1 MRHHQCTLFIAGL
14 DKPYLS
20 YLKHLSTLLHNCSI
34 DMHVVFLVFF
44 KLIFD

>member
-34 DMHVVFLVFF
+34 DMHVVFGFF